1 MFSSWFPCFLADIN
15 LAARKLIDH
24 LVAPEKR
31 HRVASR
37 EIENRAPQFL
47 LRRGRDLHI
56 EPERDEGA
64 DRSHDRERNADAR
77 DADAVRAERD
87 QFVVRREAAENEQD
101 GGEQSPGNGEDER
114 ERQDVGDK
122 GEEVFRRHVVINEQR
137 KELAKNVPDDQ
148 DQTEHGDRE
157 EQVDDQF
164 AADEA
169 VDQFH
174 RCFC

>member
-1 MFSSWFPCFLADIN
+1 MLRSFCCAAGATWTLSQRAD
-15 LAARKLIDH
+15 D
-24 LVAPEKR
+24 
-31 HRVASR
+31 
-37 EIENRAPQFL
+37 
-47 LRRGRDLHI
+47 
-56 EPERDEGA
+56 GA
-64 DRSHDRERNADAR
+64 DRRHDRERNADAR
-77 DADAVRAERD
+77 DADAVGAERD
-87 QFVVRREAAENEQD
+87 QFVVRGEPAENEQD
-101 GGEQSPGNGEDER
+101 GGEQAPGNGEDER

-122 GEEVFRRHVVINEQR
+122 GEEIFRGHVVIDEQR

-157 EQVDDQF
+157 EQVHDQF